1 MNQNVNFMK
10 TIVRFI
16 TLAVACLFVVL
27 ATGCATNSSS
37 SGQSTGPTIKGYID
51 TSVEKRF

>member
-1 MNQNVNFMK
+1 MRK
-10 TIVRFI
+10 IVVRLI
-16 TLAVACLFVVL
+16 TLAAACLFVVL

-37 SGQSTGPTIKGYID
+37 SGQNTGPTIKGYID